1 MGGRAP
7 GRARKPDGDQ
17 ESRRRRG
24 HLVLGEGARGLA
36 LAGVTVWQTIA
47 LEAANESALWAA
59 ALRPEDEREEL
70 PIFSALADE
79 RFALGV
85 ESIYEGYLLHY
96 GASRLFAPADRD
108 TSILLGDYLY
118 AHGLV
123 RVAAQGDVGVV
134 AELAELLALCAHLR
148 AERRPGD
155 GDAWAAT
162 IALLGRVEE
171 RLAEAR
177 TALTQEADS
186 APLLDLAE
194 SAAGEEPVAR
204 ALALHRTHLS

>member
-1 MGGRAP
+1 M
-7 GRARKPDGDQ
+7 
-17 ESRRRRG
+17 
-24 HLVLGEGARGLA
+24 
-36 LAGVTVWQTIA
+36 
-47 LEAANESALWAA
+47 
-59 ALRPEDEREEL
+59 

-96 GASRLFAPADRD
+96 GRPRLFTADDRD

-134 AELAELLALCAHLR
+134 ADLAELLALCAHLR
-148 AERRPGD
+148 AEDQAGD
-155 GDAWAAT
+155 GEAWAAT

-177 TALTQEADS
+177 AALTDGGDAG
-186 APLLDLAE
+186 PLRRLAE
-194 SAAGEEPVAR
+194 SAAGAEPVAH
-204 ALALHRTHLS
+204 ALTLHASHLS

>member
-1 MGGRAP
+1 MG
-7 GRARKPDGDQ
+7 Q
-17 ESRRRRG
+17 
-24 HLVLGEGARGLA
+24 GARRLA
-36 LAGVTVWQTIA
+36 LTSATLWETIA
-47 LEAANESALWAA
+47 LEASAESALWAA
-59 ALRPEDEREEL
+59 ALRSEEEREEL

-79 RFALGV
+79 QFALGV

-96 GASRLFAPADRD
+96 GRSRLFAPADRD

-148 AERRPGD
+148 AEGRPGD
-155 GDAWAAT
+155 GEAWAAT
-162 IALLGRVEE
+162 IALLGRVEG
-171 RLAEAR
+171 RLADAR
-177 TALTQEADS
+177 AVLTEEGDRDT
-186 APLLDLAE
+186 LLRLAV